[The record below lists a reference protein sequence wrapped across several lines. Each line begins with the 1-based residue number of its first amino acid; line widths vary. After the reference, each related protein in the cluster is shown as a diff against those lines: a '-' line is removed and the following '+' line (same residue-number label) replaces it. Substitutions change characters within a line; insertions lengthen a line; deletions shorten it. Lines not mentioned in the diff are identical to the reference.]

1 MSDAQWI
8 NFRNASTKSSNI
20 DWREIADRQ
29 LVKLCLEEIEDAW
42 VELLRRY
49 HQLITS
55 VLARTLRR
63 SIPPAASLL
72 TDLFQEVFAKLCANA
87 CRPLR
92 ELEWRHDGS
101 LRGLLRVVSST
112 VAQDYIR
119 RCLTQGRDL
128 RREQSLNEHSRL
140 CQTRDSL
147 SAIEH
152 KIFLEQL
159 TRHLAKSIRS
169 GSNRTLDIAMFL
181 LYYSSGLTASE
192 LARLYHLG
200 IKTVESKLARLTR
213 LARGFIS

>member
-1 MSDAQWI
+1 MNDAQWI
-8 NFRNASTKSSNI
+8 SFRNASTKSSNVH
-20 DWREIADRQ
+20 WREIPDRQ
-29 LVKLCLEEIEDAW
+29 LVELCLQNSEDAW

-49 HQLITS
+49 HLLITA

-63 SIPPAASLL
+63 SIPLAANLL
-72 TDLFQEVFAKLCANA
+72 TDLFQEVLVKLCANA

-128 RREQSLNEHSRL
+128 RREQPLDKHPRL

-159 TRHLAKSIRS
+159 TRYLAKSIRS
-169 GSNRTLDIAMFL
+169 KSNRTPDIAMFL
-181 LYYSSGLTASE
+181 LYYSSG
-192 LARLYHLG
+192 
-200 IKTVESKLARLTR
+200 
-213 LARGFIS
+213 